1 MAGAPIENVSG
12 APVLV
17 VEDETAI
24 GELICEI
31 VEGAGLPAERAA
43 SDRAA
48 YAALESAR
56 PYSALVLDVNLGA
69 GTTGFDVARFARRR
83 RRRLPVLFVT
93 GQAGA
98 DEVAAYGVPDA
109 RLVTKPFT
117 SDELM
122 AALNALTGRGTGR

>member
-1 MAGAPIENVSG
+1 MELAND

-17 VEDETAI
+17 VEDEAAI

-31 VEGAGLPAERAA
+31 VEDAGLPAERAA

-56 PYSALVLDVNLGA
+56 PYSALVVDVNLGA

-98 DEVAAYGVPDA
+98 HELAAYGVPGA

-117 SDELM
+117 PDELM
-122 AALNALTGRGTGR
+122 AEISALTGRGKGR